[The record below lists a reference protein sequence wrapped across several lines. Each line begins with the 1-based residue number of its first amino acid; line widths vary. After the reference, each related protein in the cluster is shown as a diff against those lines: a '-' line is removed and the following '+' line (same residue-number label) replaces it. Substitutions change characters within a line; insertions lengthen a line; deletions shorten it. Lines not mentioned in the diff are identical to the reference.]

1 MLSVS
6 LGYTLSD
13 VITSKGNL
21 EKQEHQRGDGEIQE
35 IMFTLEIAERCLR
48 PLRCDRCQAVG
59 HTENCLVT
67 MTLRWDLRGGSILRD

>member
-13 VITSKGNL
+13 MITSKANL
-21 EKQEHQRGDGEIQE
+21 EKQEHQRGDGEIRE
-35 IMFTLEIAERCLR
+35 IMFMLEIAESRLR

-67 MTLRWDLRGGSILRD
+67 MTLCWDLRGGSILRD